1 MDKMDYIETLIKNIT
16 YICREKNI
24 TPHMLGKESGVG
36 KDIITNMNKGSLP
49 SCDKLAKIADYC
61 DVSVDYLLGRTEN
74 PNCTSIKT
82 GDINGNNNSLTD
94 SNNINISNKKSADNI
109 SEKFMT
115 VFNNLPFEEQ
125 LAVMNVAVEKSK
137 KTHERD

>member
-1 MDKMDYIETLIKNIT
+1 MERTNQKTISNSGTSINKKYIGNDA
-16 YICREKNI
+16 NA
-24 TPHMLGKESGVG
+24 S
-36 KDIITNMNKGSLP
+36 ITNE
-49 SCDKLAKIADYC
+49 
-61 DVSVDYLLGRTEN
+61 T
-74 PNCTSIKT
+74 
-82 GDINGNNNSLTD
+82 
-94 SNNINISNKKSADNI
+94 KKSADSI